1 MSLQNLQLEF
11 ADAIYSGN
19 LQMESVLPVQNLHI
33 YQNNVLTH
41 LIQTLQNT
49 YPLIE
54 KLVGEDFFRICA
66 KEYIKQY
73 PSRSGN
79 LNEYGE
85 YFSDFLVKYEP
96 VKELVY
102 LTEVANF
109 EWTCHILLTAASAN
123 RVDVNLLKK
132 IAPEQYEQIHFTLHP
147 ASKIIKFYYPI
158 LRIIEL
164 CQSDIDDNIDLGE
177 DGVNLLIIRRD
188 LDIALIQLPSSDFTF
203 LSSLAD
209 NMSLAAA
216 LDATLLVDPSFTLDN
231 KLAEWVQE
239 RIITDFSSNH

>member
-132 IAPEQYEQIHFTLHP
+132 NCTRTI
-147 ASKIIKFYYPI
+147 
-158 LRIIEL
+158 
-164 CQSDIDDNIDLGE
+164 
-177 DGVNLLIIRRD
+177 
-188 LDIALIQLPSSDFTF
+188 
-203 LSSLAD
+203 
-209 NMSLAAA
+209 
-216 LDATLLVDPSFTLDN
+216 
-231 KLAEWVQE
+231 
-239 RIITDFSSNH
+239 